1 MTSEFVVI
9 ENGQEV
15 EWIDPVINVE
25 EHSDHWLVNNGHY
38 YYPVVKGPGRTMI
51 IRMIGD

>member
-15 EWIDPVINVE
+15 EWIDPVISVIENSECWVV
-25 EHSDHWLVNNGHY
+25 DNGHY
-38 YYPVVKGPGRTMI
+38 QYSVVKGPGRTMI
-51 IRMIGD
+51 IRTRDR